1 MRKTINL
8 TFYTKE
14 NEQLVEMFS
23 PDLMKKFIPNWF
35 KGLKHTPGVTMNNC
49 PGFVDFLQSSIV
61 IPLWSD
67 YKITYE
73 KSIILDV
80 ECPGASSSNNIQE
93 YIQQHTPNQW
103 NFAYK
108 DSCHVKL
115 MSPWLVK
122 SDTDIDFMMHDPT
135 WHKEKQMGMY
145 TLVPGIVNFKYQ
157 PSTAINMFLTPSE
170 KSKTIEFE
178 AGAPMAYLTP
188 LGNVNLKIKTELISH
203 ERWNQMLKHRFSFTN
218 LAQKTKKFIMRR
230 NNGR

>member
-1 MRKTINL
+1 MLLTNRKYDKI
-8 TFYTKE
+8 
-14 NEQLVEMFS
+14 
-23 PDLMKKFIPNWF
+23 D
-35 KGLKHTPGVTMNNC
+35 G
-49 PGFVDFLQSSIV
+49 DD
-61 IPLWSD
+61 D

-80 ECPGASSSNNIQE
+80 ECPGANSNGNIQE
-93 YIQQHTPNQW
+93 HIQQHTPNQW

-170 KSKTIEFE
+170 KSKTIELE

-230 NNGR
+230 NNG